1 MKDFIITSLQPWDS
15 TFGGNAK
22 DIAYELSRRHR
33 VLYASPS
40 CQGKG
45 IRLLEIRER
54 LWVLE
59 YSISLLPVNKL
70 PDGILFD
77 TANRYN
83 NRKIF
88 QLVNQCAARLGFH
101 DIIHFCDNDVYRSF
115 YAREFLQASVYLYYR
130 RDNLHPVS
138 YWSRHIGRL
147 EPLLIKKSDIVLCN
161 SSELAR
167 YACAYKAAS
176 LVHDIGQGVDLSAY
190 RPDLPHPVPP
200 EYRHL
205 PRPYIGYTGALTSN
219 RLDVE
224 LLYRLATAR
233 PRYTFILIGQ
243 RDSVFLG
250 HPLCALPNVYFP
262 GLKPLEQ
269 MPACIQAMDVCLNP
283 QLINEITIGNY
294 PRKIDEYLAMG
305 KPVVATRTR
314 TMELFKGYVRLCSS
328 PREYLAAIDE
338 ALADNSPQKQE
349 QRIAFAHTHSWA
361 HSVEKIY
368 KSIEQYEN
376 TNPL

>member
-176 LVHDIGQGVDLSAY
+176 LVHDIG
-190 RPDLPHPVPP
+190 R
-200 EYRHL
+200 
-205 PRPYIGYTGALTSN
+205 
-219 RLDVE
+219 
-224 LLYRLATAR
+224 
-233 PRYTFILIGQ
+233 
-243 RDSVFLG
+243 
-250 HPLCALPNVYFP
+250 
-262 GLKPLEQ
+262 
-269 MPACIQAMDVCLNP
+269 
-283 QLINEITIGNY
+283 
-294 PRKIDEYLAMG
+294 
-305 KPVVATRTR
+305 
-314 TMELFKGYVRLCSS
+314 
-328 PREYLAAIDE
+328 
-338 ALADNSPQKQE
+338 
-349 QRIAFAHTHSWA
+349 
-361 HSVEKIY
+361 
-368 KSIEQYEN
+368 
-376 TNPL
+376 